1 MSWVPGQNTPVSL
14 EPAITCF
21 ISEVSHH
28 LLSQPLYYAQIHKP
42 QEDQEV

>member
-1 MSWVPGQNTPVSL
+1 MSWVPGQDAPASL
-14 EPAITCF
+14 KPAIKCF

-28 LLSQPLYYAQIHKP
+28 LLPQPLYYAQIRKP